1 MCKDERSQTDFKG
14 GSVADFVGIDVSKDW
29 LDVAVC
35 GQPEVVRVSND
46 VSAITGL
53 VEQLCEC
60 WPERVVLESTG
71 GWERSLVR
79 ALCEH
84 ALPVVVINPR
94 QVREFARA
102 TGRLAKTDRIDAQ
115 VLARFASVLKPEPRK
130 MKDEAESE
138 LTALVRRRQQVRE
151 LLTMEQNRKRLAPT
165 ATVLAS
171 LKRTIGNLKQ
181 ELAELDAAID
191 QMVKTSP
198 AWRAGSRLYQSVP
211 GVGPRL
217 AATLLA
223 ELPELG
229 RLNRKEVA
237 ALIGVAPLNWDS
249 GIFRGKRAIW
259 GGRSQVRGPLYMAAL
274 VASNHNPVLRPFYQR
289 LLGSGKAKKVALVA
303 CMRKLL
309 TILNAMAAT
318 STPWQPLSV

>member
-1 MCKDERSQTDFKG
+1 M
-14 GSVADFVGIDVSKDW
+14 ADFVGIDVSKDW
-29 LDVAVC
+29 LDVAVS

-46 VSAITGL
+46 ESAITGL
-53 VEQLCEC
+53 VEQLCQC
-60 WPERVVLESTG
+60 RPERVVLEATG
-71 GWERSLVR
+71 GWEAPLVR
-79 ALCEH
+79 ALCKR
-84 ALPVVVINPR
+84 ALPVAVINPR

-102 TGRLAKTDRIDAQ
+102 TGRLAKTDRIDAL
-115 VLARFASVLKPEPRK
+115 VLARFASVLKPEPRQ

-151 LLTMEQNRKRLAPT
+151 LLTMEQNRKRLAAT

-171 LKRTIGNLKQ
+171 LKRTISNLKQ
-181 ELAELDAAID
+181 ELAELDSAID
-191 QMVKTSP
+191 RMVETSP
-198 AWRAGSRLYQSVP
+198 AWRAGSQLYQSIP

-274 VASNHNPVLRPFYQR
+274 VASTHNPVLRPFYQR
-289 LLGSGKAKKVALVA
+289 LLTSGKAKKVALVA

-318 STPWQPLSV
+318 STPWQPLSP